1 MDDLVMVK
9 KKEDEFV
16 QKKKKVLGTKCQ
28 RRQQNSEE
36 RQQQQQK
43 SLAGIFVFASS
54 RKPQRRHLFAAVDA
68 ARCKVQNQ
76 QSLEIFSLFVY
87 VSTFFSIAQS
97 PKVNALRCL

>member
-36 RQQQQQK
+36 RQQK

-54 RKPQRRHLFAAVDA
+54 RQPQRRHLFAAMDA